1 MLRHLPMFT
10 IPTAIS
16 IAFFDATYFAIA
28 AMFGFS
34 GRDVLLGVVA
44 GAAGGM
50 FVLVA
55 VLWQTARADATNQ
68 PLGAS
73 AMPSSELRSVE

>member
-28 AMFGFS
+28 AAFGFS
-34 GRDVLLGVVA
+34 GRDVVLGVVA

-50 FVLVA
+50 CVLMA
-55 VLWQTARADATNQ
+55 VLWQAARADAAE
-68 PLGAS
+68 PALLAS
-73 AMPSSELRSVE
+73 PVSSSELRAE

>member
-34 GRDVLLGVVA
+34 GRDVVLGVIA

-50 FVLVA
+50 CVLVA
-55 VLWQTARADATNQ
+55 VLWQAGRTGVAEPALSPA
-68 PLGAS
+68 LGG
-73 AMPSSELRSVE
+73 ELRSAE